1 MRQKFKTQANQTN
14 AMEAVAACCV
24 GQPESGAV
32 QIHINPGL
40 GVDDSG
46 TAAMALEQA
55 GFKNADLLSPSAR
68 LLHNF
73 RTRRHWP
80 ESPESDAMISN
91 KVCRINLDIE
101 IVTGNLSHSQ
111 GSCFQ

>member
-55 GFKNADLLSPSAR
+55 GFKNADLVFPPTQ
-68 LLHNF
+68 LLHNI
-73 RTRRHWP
+73 RTVQRRQDLP
-80 ESPESDAMISN
+80 ESEALVSN